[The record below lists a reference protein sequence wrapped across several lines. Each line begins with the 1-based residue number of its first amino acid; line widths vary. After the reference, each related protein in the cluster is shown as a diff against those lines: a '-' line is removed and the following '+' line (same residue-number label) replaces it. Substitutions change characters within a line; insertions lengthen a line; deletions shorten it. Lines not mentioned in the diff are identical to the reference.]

1 VADKQPINWSMWGA
15 IASLFLL
22 PAIAIGLQLKR
33 FRYGLDSSEGSVTAA
48 SLEKGGAHPRNVTIT
63 DGVVDTDHS
72 VTWVLLEDGSE
83 KDRYYLY
90 PMRSKSGG
98 KHDKG
103 KHEKGGGAVKILLT
117 SHDQGIS
124 EEAQIKGIVRDLDG
138 DGVGSDVIKKF
149 DEEGVEIDTKAV
161 MVEVGASTQ
170 NELLGVLFYVG
181 LAFVAPIAAIVGM
194 IAFKRKEKGDA
205 NREVKIKQLRA
216 NLPPDLAAL
225 EDALGREMMS
235 FAQITHDDSFYVYSF
250 TAVGP
255 FKVTLHLDDQDRDA
269 PPEMFAL
276 VQRIHECY
284 RGHGIKVE
292 GVNYFMEKRGEPEA
306 WRLRGTAR

>member
-1 VADKQPINWSMWGA
+1 MSEAKRINWSMWGA

-22 PAIAIGLQLKR
+22 PAIAVGLQLKR
-33 FRYGLDSSEGSVTAA
+33 LRYGLDASEGKVSAA
-48 SLEKGGAHPRNVTIT
+48 ALEKGGAHPRNVTIT
-63 DGVVDTDHS
+63 DGFVDTRHT
-72 VTWVLLEDGSE
+72 VTWVLLENGSE
-83 KDRYYLY
+83 KQRYYLL
-90 PMRSKSGG
+90 PMRSKSSG

-103 KHEKGGGAVKILLT
+103 DRAVKILLT
-117 SHDQGIS
+117 SAEQGIA
-124 EEAQIKGIVRDLDG
+124 EDATIVGIVRDLDG
-138 DGVGSDVIKKF
+138 DGVGADVIKKF
-149 DEEGVEIDTKAV
+149 DEEGVTIDRKAT
-161 MVEVGASTQ
+161 MVEVGVSSRD
-170 NELLGVLFYVG
+170 ELLGVLFYVG
-181 LAFVAPIAAIVGM
+181 LAFAAPIAGIVG
-194 IAFKRKEKGDA
+194 ILAFKRKEKGDA

-216 NLPPDLAAL
+216 NVPADLKAL
-225 EDALGREMMS
+225 EDALEREMAP

-269 PPEMFAL
+269 PPEMFGL

-292 GVNYFMEKRGEPEA
+292 GVNYFYEKRGEQGA

>member
-1 VADKQPINWSMWGA
+1 VAGKPINWSLVGA

-22 PAIAIGLQLKR
+22 PAIAIGMQWKK
-33 FRYGLDSSEGSVTAA
+33 FRYGIDSSEGTITAA
-48 SLEKGGAHPRNVTIT
+48 DLEKGGSHPRNVTIT
-63 DGVVDTDHS
+63 GCVVDTEHQVD
-72 VTWVLLEDGSE
+72 WVLLEDGSE
-83 KDRYYLY
+83 KERYHFV
-90 PMRSKSGG
+90 PMRSKSSGK
-98 KHDKG
+98 KHDK
-103 KHEKGGGAVKILLT
+103 GAVKILLT
-117 SHDQGIS
+117 SEDQGIS
-124 EEAQIKGIVRDLDG
+124 ESAQIKGIVRDLDG
-138 DGVGSDVIKKF
+138 DGVGSGVIKKF
-149 DEEGVEIDTKAV
+149 EEEGVEIDTKAV
-161 MVEVGASTQ
+161 IVEVGVTST
-170 NELLGVLFYVG
+170 NDLLSVLFFVG
-181 LAFVAPIAAIVGM
+181 LAFAAPVAGIVG
-194 IAFKRKEKGDA
+194 ILAFKRKEKGDA

-216 NLPPDLAAL
+216 NVPPDLKTLENAL
-225 EDALGREMMS
+225 ERELMS